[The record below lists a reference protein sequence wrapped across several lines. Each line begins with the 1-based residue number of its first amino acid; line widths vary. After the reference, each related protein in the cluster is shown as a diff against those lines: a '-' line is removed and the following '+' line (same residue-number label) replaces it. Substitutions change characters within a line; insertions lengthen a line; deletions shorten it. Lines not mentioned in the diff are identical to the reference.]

1 MKTVLI
7 IGSAPDAV
15 QAASWPRP
23 QESLIVAINNAWRIR
38 GDWDYLLHPD
48 DFPEDRLPD
57 AITAN
62 QKICTS
68 ADYVPA
74 QNRYGGFVYAGGT
87 MAFTAG
93 YWALDALKPQIMA
106 YIGCDMIYEGTSTH
120 FYGNGTA
127 DPLRDD
133 VTLSDLEAKSAR
145 LMALASLQGCACI
158 NLSEKPQSRLIFPRA
173 SSDDLD
179 REMPVA
185 KIDQRLVDDA
195 LKQEKQLNYFVESG
209 EYWKQMETF
218 DPKEITEIDKLW
230 LASCAS
236 VAASDPVA

>member
-7 IGSAPDAV
+7 IGSAPDVV

-23 QESLIVAINNAWRIR
+23 RGSLIVAINNAWRIR
-38 GDWDYLLHPD
+38 EDWDYLLHPD
-48 DFPEDRLPD
+48 DFPEDRLPETV
-57 AITAN
+57 TAS
-62 QKICTS
+62 QKIRTS

-106 YIGCDMIYEGTSTH
+106 YIGCDMVYEGTNTH
-120 FYGNGTA
+120 FYGSGTP

-145 LMALASLQGCACI
+145 LMALASLQGCACV
-158 NLSEKPQSRLIFPRA
+158 NLSKKFQSRLIFPRA
-173 SSDDLD
+173 NSDDL
-179 REMPVA
+179 ECTMPVA
-185 KIDQRLVDDA
+185 KVDRRLVDDA
-195 LKQEKQLNYFVESG
+195 LEHEKRLNYFVASG
-209 EYWKQMETF
+209 EYWKHMETF
-218 DPKEITEIDKLW
+218 DPKEIAEIDKLW
-230 LASCAS
+230 LDSCSS
-236 VAASDPVA
+236 VAASDPVV